1 MGISKPEYTMATFRD
16 YIASTTRDERAAD
29 VRAICSRPDDGS
41 CTGRGAPRGPRNG
54 KYKHGCKA
62 TSIWKAWWNAKQRC
76 TNPNSPDWDN
86 YGGRGITMAPE
97 WVESFAAFMEHIGPK
112 PDGALTLDRIDNDR
126 GYEPGNVR
134 WATRKDQAHNQRHRT
149 R

>member
-1 MGISKPEYTMATFRD
+1 
-16 YIASTTRDERAAD
+16 
-29 VRAICSRPDDGS
+29 
-41 CTGRGAPRGPRNG
+41 
-54 KYKHGCKA
+54 
-62 TSIWKAWWNAKQRC
+62 
-76 TNPNSPDWDN
+76 
-86 YGGRGITMAPE
+86 MAPE